1 VEVAGAR
8 ERPASEM
15 IRLWQRSRARLR
27 RYEETTVAALF
38 LTPDILGL
46 VLFVVVPV
54 LFAVYV
60 SLFRWDGLGQMAWV
74 GSENYR
80 QLWADPKWWSS
91 LQVTGVF
98 AVLHVPLL
106 LVASLGLAL
115 LVNRKIRAR
124 TFFRTAY
131 FVPVAIS
138 LVIMSILWG
147 YILEPSFGV
156 LNYLLG
162 LLGIPPQPWLSSV
175 EQALPTL
182 VAISAWKFMGY
193 YMVIFLAG
201 LQAIPGEYY
210 EAARVD
216 GAGRWQ
222 TFRSLTLPLLKPVTF
237 FVLVIIIIRS
247 FQIFDQVY
255 VLTQGG
261 PAYSTYVIVYYIYEL
276 AFRHMKLG
284 YASAASVVLFA
295 LLLVLTLIA
304 NRLFRSGAVD

>member
-8 ERPASEM
+8 ERPASELTG
-15 IRLWQRSRARLR
+15 LWQRSRALLR
-27 RYEETTVAALF
+27 RHEEATIAALF
-38 LTPDILGL
+38 LTPDVLGL
-46 VLFVVVPV
+46 VLFVAVPV
-54 LFAVYV
+54 LFAGYV

-80 QLWADPKWWSS
+80 QLSADPKWWAS
-91 LQVTGVF
+91 LRVTGVF

-106 LVASLGLAL
+106 LVASLALAL

-124 TFFRTAY
+124 NMFRIAY

-162 LLGIPPQPWLSSV
+162 LLGVGPQPWLSSV

-193 YMVIFLAG
+193 YMIIFLAG
-201 LQAIPGEYY
+201 LHAIPGEYY

-222 TFRSLTLPLLKPVTF
+222 TFWSLTLPLLKPVTF

-247 FQIFDQVY
+247 FQVFDQVY

-261 PAYSTYVIVYYIYEL
+261 PAYSTYVVVYYIYEL

-284 YASAASVVLFA
+284 YAAAASVVLFA
-295 LLLVLTLIA
+295 ILLVLTLIA
-304 NRLFRSGAVD
+304 NRLFRSGSVD